1 MTYELRTDKRFDKA
15 FKKLDR
21 PIQIMLKEWIEKN
34 LVDCDDSRRIG
45 KALTG
50 NLSDIWRYRIG
61 NYRLLCKIDDGAL
74 IIFALNVGHRKD
86 IYNK

>member
-21 PIQIMLKEWIEKN
+21 PVQMMLKDWIEKN
-34 LVDCDDSRRIG
+34 LVDCDDPRRIG

-50 NLSDIWRYRIG
+50 NLSDICRYRIG

>member
-1 MTYELRTDKRFDKA
+1 MIYALRTDRRFDKA

-21 PIQIMLKEWIEKN
+21 PVQMMFKDWIEKN
-34 LVDCDDSRRIG
+34 LMDCDDPRHIG

-50 NLSDIWRYRIG
+50 NLSDIWRYRVG
-61 NYRLLCKIDDGAL
+61 NYRLLCKINDGAL

-86 IYNK
+86 IYK

>member
-34 LVDCDDSRRIG
+34 LMDCDDPRHIR

-50 NLSDIWRYRIG
+50 NLSDIWRYRVG

-86 IYNK
+86 IYE

>member
-34 LVDCDDSRRIG
+34 LMDCDDPRHIR

-86 IYNK
+86 IYE

>member
-1 MTYELRTDKRFDKA
+1 MIYELRTDRRFDKA

-21 PIQIMLKEWIEKN
+21 PVQMMLKDWIEKN
-34 LVDCDDSRRIG
+34 LMDTDDPRRIG
-45 KALTG
+45 RALTG

-74 IIFALNVGHRKD
+74 IIFALNIGHRKD
-86 IYNK
+86 IYK

>member
-21 PIQIMLKEWIEKN
+21 PIQMMLKDWIEKN
-34 LVDCDDSRRIG
+34 LIDCDDPRRTG

-86 IYNK
+86 IHK

>member
-34 LVDCDDSRRIG
+34 LVDCDDPRRTG

-50 NLSDIWRYRIG
+50 NMADIWRYRIG

-86 IYNK
+86 IYK

>member
-21 PIQIMLKEWIEKN
+21 PIQMMLKDWIEKN
-34 LVDCDDSRRIG
+34 LIDCDDPRRTG

-50 NLSDIWRYRIG
+50 NMADIWRYRIG

-86 IYNK
+86 IYK

>member
-34 LVDCDDSRRIG
+34 LMDCDDPRHIR

-50 NLSDIWRYRIG
+50 NLSDIWRYRVG

-86 IYNK
+86 IYK

>member
-1 MTYELRTDKRFDKA
+1 MTYELRTDKHFDKA

-34 LVDCDDSRRIG
+34 LVDCDDPRRIG

-61 NYRLLCKIDDGAL
+61 NYRLLCKIVDGAL